1 MLSRSPINS
10 SWLHLLSSVI
20 IANMFV
26 LFFTDYFLGFGE
38 LTEMMEIEYVPAI
51 FLDLV
56 FIFNYV

>member
-10 SWLHLLSSVI
+10 SWLHLLNSVI

-51 FLDLV
+51 F
-56 FIFNYV
+56 FRFSFYF